1 MRDETEAT
9 ALRRREVETKQRRI
23 EEMLQS
29 LKLDGVIL
37 TRRANFAWMTAG
49 GDNHVGL
56 ATEIGN
62 ASLLVEPGRW
72 TLIATNIETPRVA
85 REELEGVAPRGNLD
99 VEAVPWHLG
108 VEPAIERLVHGRRI
122 ASDTGIA
129 GTPNV
134 QAALAGLRFP
144 LTAEEV
150 QRLRRVGAL
159 SRDALEQVLATEVA
173 PGMTELEVAG
183 RMTRA
188 LWERGLEGTVVLVAA
203 DDRIR
208 QYRHP
213 IPTGRAVERYLMG
226 VICARQ
232 GGLIAA
238 LTRLVHFGRIPGDL
252 RARHEAVCHVD
263 AALMDATR
271 PGARVADILLAG
283 QEAYRRHGYP
293 DEWKLHHQ
301 GGAIAYAER
310 EYLATPQSV
319 QVVKAPGAF
328 AWNPSITGT
337 KSEDTILVGAADGPD
352 PGRVE
357 IITAHGPSWPGVEV
371 EAGGRRWVRP
381 GILELAMPGTT
392 R

>member
-1 MRDETEAT
+1 M
-9 ALRRREVETKQRRI
+9 
-23 EEMLQS
+23 
-29 LKLDGVIL
+29 
-37 TRRANFAWMTAG
+37 
-49 GDNHVGL
+49 
-56 ATEIGN
+56 
-62 ASLLVEPGRW
+62 
-72 TLIATNIETPRVA
+72 
-85 REELEGVAPRGNLD
+85 
-99 VEAVPWHLG
+99 
-108 VEPAIERLVHGRRI
+108 
-122 ASDTGIA
+122 
-129 GTPNV
+129 
-134 QAALAGLRFP
+134 
-144 LTAEEV
+144 
-150 QRLRRVGAL
+150 
-159 SRDALEQVLATEVA
+159 
-173 PGMTELEVAG
+173 
-183 RMTRA
+183 
-188 LWERGLEGTVVLVAA
+188 
-203 DDRIR
+203 
-208 QYRHP
+208 
-213 IPTGRAVERYLMG
+213 
-226 VICARQ
+226 
-232 GGLIAA
+232 
-238 LTRLVHFGRIPGDL
+238 
-252 RARHEAVCHVD
+252 D

-337 KSEDTILVGAADGPD
+337 KSEDTILVGAADGPE